1 LFIGWPAVAA
11 ASTSSS
17 SSPPDCDTFSSFKR
31 LLGRKYKEI
40 ASSDLLDQLPFQLH
54 EGDRGEI
61 LVYSTGADGMITP
74 LELSTWLVKHLIHT
88 AQMHLRESVTG
99 AVVTVPAHFDHR
111 QRGATLEAVNSAGVS
126 TVHLL
131 QEPVAA
137 ALAYGI
143 DGGTDGETVLV
154 FDVGG
159 GTFDIS
165 VLQAF
170 EGIMQVLA
178 TSGDARLGGDDFD
191 SLLAEWILHE
201 VEQNL
206 TNGSGNGEN
215 VDSKE
220 ESEKKKSWA
229 FNAARQ
235 AKERLSKNSRVLIPI
250 PEFLSSTTSNSDSSG
265 ICLELT
271 QEKFESITEQLFLRM
286 AAVLSRIGEDVF
298 VEWAVPPQEAVES
311 LLNHS
316 RQEQKNTNSTP
327 ETPTTSP
334 VDKWAPPPRK
344 ISKVALVGQ
353 ITRLP
358 SVRNFIQ
365 KITGVEPCTSID
377 PGAAVALG
385 AATHA
390 GVLLGSVGS
399 VELMDGSFVG
409 DLHSRV
415 TGFSEWQP

>member
-1 LFIGWPAVAA
+1 M
-11 ASTSSS
+11 SSQ
-17 SSPPDCDTFSSFKR
+17 
-31 LLGRKYKEI
+31 
-40 ASSDLLDQLPFQLH
+40 LLDQLPYPLQ
-54 EGDRGEI
+54 EGDRGEV
-61 LVYSTGADGMITP
+61 LVYSTGADGMISP

-88 AQMHLRESVTG
+88 AQIHLRESITG

-111 QRGATLEAVNSAGVS
+111 QRGATQEAVNLAGIK

-154 FDVGG
+154 FDIGG
-159 GTFDIS
+159 GTFDVS

-170 EGIMQVLA
+170 EGIMQVL
-178 TSGDARLGGDDFD
+178 TTGGDSRLGGDDFD
-191 SLLAEWILHE
+191 LLLADWILDH
-201 VEQNL
+201 VEKEYL
-206 TNGSGNGEN
+206 ESGDGRIVEL
-215 VDSKE
+215 SIE
-220 ESEKKKSWA
+220 ESEKRRIWA
-229 FNAARQ
+229 LEAARR
-235 AKERLSKNSRVLIPI
+235 AKEALSDSPDSVCIPI
-250 PEFLSSTTSNSDSSG
+250 PSFFSSSSGSVMEDTTSDTANEKSSSTSLG
-265 ICLELT
+265 EIELT
-271 QEKFESITEQLFLRM
+271 QEMFEIITRPLFERM
-286 AAVLSRIGEDVF
+286 AAVLNKIGNEVF
-298 VEWAVPPQEAVES
+298 VEWAVPPEDALYSINQARSNDATKIGTQAETEAETEAVTAS
-311 LLNHS
+311 AAGAIKK
-316 RQEQKNTNSTP
+316 QEGKQNQQQQ
-327 ETPTTSP
+327 
-334 VDKWAPPPRK
+334 DKWAPPPRR

-358 SVRNFIQ
+358 SVRHFIQ
-365 KITGVEPCTSID
+365 TITKVEPCTSID

-399 VELMDGSFVG
+399 VELMDGSFVS

>member
-1 LFIGWPAVAA
+1 
-11 ASTSSS
+11 
-17 SSPPDCDTFSSFKR
+17 
-31 LLGRKYKEI
+31 
-40 ASSDLLDQLPFQLH
+40 
-54 EGDRGEI
+54 
-61 LVYSTGADGMITP
+61 
-74 LELSTWLVKHLIHT
+74 
-88 AQMHLRESVTG
+88 
-99 AVVTVPAHFDHR
+99 
-111 QRGATLEAVNSAGVS
+111 
-126 TVHLL
+126 
-131 QEPVAA
+131 
-137 ALAYGI
+137 
-143 DGGTDGETVLV
+143 
-154 FDVGG
+154 
-159 GTFDIS
+159 
-165 VLQAF
+165 
-170 EGIMQVLA
+170 
-178 TSGDARLGGDDFD
+178 
-191 SLLAEWILHE
+191 
-201 VEQNL
+201 
-206 TNGSGNGEN
+206 
-215 VDSKE
+215 
-220 ESEKKKSWA
+220 
-229 FNAARQ
+229 
-235 AKERLSKNSRVLIPI
+235 
-250 PEFLSSTTSNSDSSG
+250 
-265 ICLELT
+265 LELT